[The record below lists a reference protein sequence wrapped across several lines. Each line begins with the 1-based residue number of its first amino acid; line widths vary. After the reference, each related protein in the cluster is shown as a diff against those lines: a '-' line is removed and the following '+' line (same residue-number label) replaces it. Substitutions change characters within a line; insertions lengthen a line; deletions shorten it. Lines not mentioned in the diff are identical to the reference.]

1 MAYLVSIMPCAERD
15 LEAIYQAINAERS
28 DTAFRWFNG
37 LERALSTL
45 DEIAD
50 RCPVTPRMR
59 V

>member
-1 MAYLVSIMPCAERD
+1 MPCAERD

-28 DTAFRWFNG
+28 DTAFQWFNG
-37 LERALSTL
+37 LERALSTF